1 MNAELLAKAK
11 ALGFSDRQIAHLTGT
26 TEDAIR
32 AERKKLGLVPSS
44 KMSFGVSAPVVRLT

>member
-1 MNAELLAKAK
+1 MNADLLAKAK

-32 AERKKLGLVPSS
+32 AERKKLKV
-44 KMSFGVSAPVVRLT
+44 K